1 MVSPGQPARGAPP
14 SGAGGRP
21 EGLAVTRR
29 GPALPP
35 QPPGKSPLTPPP
47 PSSPQSRG
55 ASETTERG
63 ASRARFCFRLPLE
76 ARAGRPAGGAGS
88 RLHEA
93 GISVPSSLWPEGGR
107 IRVGGPRGTFR
118 MSGGTSFGPSG
129 PAKFRLFPSTGFG
142 RFGET
147 PVR

>member
-1 MVSPGQPARGAPP
+1 MLPA
-14 SGAGGRP
+14 S
-21 EGLAVTRR
+21 
-29 GPALPP
+29 
-35 QPPGKSPLTPPP
+35 
-47 PSSPQSRG
+47 
-55 ASETTERG
+55 
-63 ASRARFCFRLPLE
+63 
-76 ARAGRPAGGAGS
+76 AGGAGGPTGRGAES

-93 GISVPSSLWPEGGR
+93 GISVLSSLWPEGGR

-129 PAKFRLFPSTGFG
+129 PAKFRLFPSTGLG